1 MDTSELLRTPLNVC
15 LVALTLLA
23 TFLAAHRFRNKWL
36 RIPVRVA
43 SSVGAVL
50 CSLLLAFMLFARG
63 RPDEAVTVIQNGP
76 FKALVRS
83 QEFHRSGT
91 INTDVC
97 VAETSSREFPKANGS
112 QCFLHG
118 FDFSDLKVKWLSAQ
132 AIEISFRC
140 GRVST
145 FRNSAFV
152 YPGGP
157 IPTEFRATLRDE
169 CPMIGEKSPWRR

>member
-15 LVALTLLA
+15 LITLTLLA
-23 TFLAAHRFRNKWL
+23 TFLAAQRIRYKWM

-43 SSVGAVL
+43 CSVGAVL
-50 CSLLLAFMLFARG
+50 CFLLLAFMLFATG
-63 RPDEAVTVIQNGP
+63 RPDETFTAIQNGP

-97 VAETSSREFPKANGS
+97 VAETSSRKFPKANGL

-118 FDFSDLKVKWLSAQ
+118 FDFSDLQIKWLSAQ

-140 GRVST
+140 GRVSA
-145 FRNSAFV
+145 FQNSAFV
-152 YPGGP
+152 YPSGAV
-157 IPTEFRATLRDE
+157 PTEFRATLHDE
-169 CPMIGEKSPWRR
+169 CPMIGEKSPFH